1 MNTVYVSD
9 LDGTLLGDNAILSS
23 FSKKVLHEL
32 LHQGLH
38 FTVASARSVV
48 SMQVMLKGLNI
59 RLPVIEFNG
68 AFISD
73 LDSGRHEIINSICP
87 DVVESIYKLILE
99 FGCVPFV
106 SSFNGTE
113 DCAYYKDVINDGML
127 WYLNDRLTSKDRRW
141 RAISDLTHSFRDQV
155 VCLTVIGH
163 AQQLLELQGAI
174 IQRHG
179 TTVETHLIENQY
191 SPGWYWLT
199 IHDCKATK
207 DQAIRTLLENYGLG
221 ESEIVVFGDQI
232 NDIKMFKIAA
242 RAIAVANADAEL
254 KRYATLV
261 IGSNTEDSVVKYI
274 HQDWSNRCARHK
286 LGTNHT

>member
-1 MNTVYVSD
+1 MNTVYISD
-9 LDGTLLGDNAILSS
+9 LDGTLLGNNAKLSS
-23 FSKKVLHEL
+23 FSKKVLDDL
-32 LHQGLH
+32 LQQGLQ
-38 FTVASARSVV
+38 FTVASARSIV
-48 SMQVMLKGLNI
+48 SIQRMLKGLNL

-73 LDSGRHEIINSICP
+73 LDSGRHEIINSISP

-113 DCAYYKDVINDGML
+113 DCAYYQDVINDGMR
-127 WYLNDRLTSKDRRW
+127 WYLNDRLKNKDRRW
-141 RAISDLTHSFRDQV
+141 RAIEDLTHSFSDQV

-163 AQQLLELQGAI
+163 AQQLLELESAI
-174 IQRHG
+174 IEIHG
-179 TTVETHLIENQY
+179 TSVETHLIENQY

-199 IHDCKATK
+199 IHDYKATK
-207 DQAIRTLLENYGLG
+207 DQAIKTLVENYGLKQ
-221 ESEIVVFGDQI
+221 SQIVVFGDQI
-232 NDIKMFKIAA
+232 NDIKMFKIATH
-242 RAIAVANADAEL
+242 AIAVANANAEL

-274 HQDWSNRCARHK
+274 FQDWSKNF
-286 LGTNHT
+286 GF